1 MRKKWRSYLTITL
14 LVFLIIFYFKEL
26 STITFVCFG
35 LIIVSH
41 LYDLFKDKF

>member
-1 MRKKWRSYLTITL
+1 MRKKWMNYLTITIM
-14 LVFLIIFYFKEL
+14 VFLIIFHFKEL

-35 LIIVSH
+35 IIIVSH